1 MNNKKIETYK
11 KDFSTFAK
19 HILLKQPN
27 KLQTKEDS
35 SIIEEMRT
43 LYPWE
48 EVILD
53 KMSDE
58 KIEAFKREY
67 RPDEFRNQ
75 YMLQPLQIGK
85 TFLNTKRDDRK
96 ERCGDCTFFGDKG
109 CTTSYLEAKYG
120 NAGTPACNEFSP
132 KILGIKATMMII
144 DDPLKES

>member
-11 KDFSTFAK
+11 KDFSTFTK
-19 HILLKQPN
+19 HFLLKQPN

-53 KMSDE
+53 EISEEWK
-58 KIEAFKREY
+58 EALKREY
-67 RPDEFRNQ
+67 CPDEFITL
-75 YMLQPLQIGK
+75 YTLQPLQIGK
-85 TFLNTKRDDRK
+85 TFKNTKRDDRK
-96 ERCGDCTFFGDKG
+96 ERCGECSFFGDKG

-132 KILGIKATMMII
+132 KIRN
-144 DDPLKES
+144 